1 MTTDAS
7 PATLAIDVGGTGLK
21 ASVLDASGAM
31 VVDRLR
37 VDTTYP
43 CPPEGLVS
51 RLHELVRPLPAYD
64 RVSVGFPGMVRGGRV
79 LSAPHFVT
87 VSGPGSE
94 VSPELRRAWEGF
106 DLAGALEGQLG
117 RPTRVVNDADLQ
129 GAAVVEG
136 KGLEF
141 VITLGTGFGTALF
154 LEGCL
159 CPHLELAHHPFRK
172 GETYNQQLGD
182 AARTRIGDAKWNRR
196 VKRAVETLEA
206 LLFYDRLY
214 VGGGNSRRVTV
225 DLGPRAAL
233 VDNAAGILGGIK
245 LWDRPAL

>member
-1 MTTDAS
+1 M
-7 PATLAIDVGGTGLK
+7 
-21 ASVLDASGAM
+21 
-31 VVDRLR
+31 
-37 VDTTYP
+37 
-43 CPPEGLVS
+43 
-51 RLHELVRPLPAYD
+51 
-64 RVSVGFPGMVRGGRV
+64 
-79 LSAPHFVT
+79 
-87 VSGPGSE
+87 
-94 VSPELRRAWEGF
+94 
-106 DLAGALEGQLG
+106 
-117 RPTRVVNDADLQ
+117 VNDADLQ

-154 LEGCL
+154 LDGCL

-182 AARTRIGDAKWNRR
+182 AARRRIGDAKWNRR

-233 VDNAAGILGGIK
+233 VDNTAGILGGIK